1 MSPGARTIPAAIVF
15 PTAAEIPN
23 HMPRTLRSRPR
34 PRAAAATESKL
45 PLDAELPGVEDRS
58 DGFGNCRVS
67 ETLRSFA
74 MIMCVGEKASRKRR
88 NWWLELFPGKIADE
102 RVLFAPAVSK
112 YFAHADAGEVKWQT
126 LTELA
131 P

>member
-1 MSPGARTIPAAIVF
+1 M
-15 PTAAEIPN
+15 
-23 HMPRTLRSRPR
+23 
-34 PRAAAATESKL
+34 ESKL

-88 NWWLELFPGKIADE
+88 NWWLNFSRKIADE
-102 RVLFAPAVSK
+102 RLLFASAVSK
-112 YFAHADAGEVKWQT
+112 YFADAGEVKWRT